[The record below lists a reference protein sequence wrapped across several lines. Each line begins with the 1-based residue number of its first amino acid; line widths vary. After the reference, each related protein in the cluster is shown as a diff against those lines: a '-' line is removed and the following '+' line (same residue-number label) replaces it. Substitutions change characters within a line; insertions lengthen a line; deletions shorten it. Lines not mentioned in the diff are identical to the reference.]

1 MVHLELTD
9 LATRDTTGAYQA
21 FRCRHQG
28 HHVMFGENFS
38 ATLFSDVTARH
49 CNLRGFLWDTSNFP
63 EDLTSPFQT
72 QPCCILDEGV
82 RHLIGYYGRNLVY
95 LTHDGWIWS
104 TDLHTAAAIR
114 HFFLPADWLCA
125 NGELIIEVTANGD
138 LIFAK
143 KDELAVIKR
152 DLKSRFEI
160 DPK

>member
-1 MVHLELTD
+1 
-9 LATRDTTGAYQA
+9 
-21 FRCRHQG
+21 
-28 HHVMFGENFS
+28 
-38 ATLFSDVTARH
+38 
-49 CNLRGFLWDTSNFP
+49 
-63 EDLTSPFQT
+63 
-72 QPCCILDEGV
+72 
-82 RHLIGYYGRNLVY
+82 VY